1 MKVLKRSK
9 INKKIRSKIF
19 KKIPLWILLIFASGI
34 IFIYF
39 FILKDLP
46 FPTKLNSRNT
56 PQATRIFDRNQKLLY
71 SIYATRNQS
80 NVSLSSIPKHV
91 QNATIAIEDKDFYKH
106 GAIDFRAIFRS
117 LGSIIFRDELQ
128 GGSTLTQQLVKN
140 SLLTPERTITRKIK
154 EVILSFVTEAL
165 YPKDKILEMYL
176 NQMPYGGTL
185 WGIEAAAQ
193 AYFGKKSSELTLS
206 ESALLA
212 GLPESPTTNSPF
224 GSHPELAKKR
234 QELILN
240 KMYEQKYIT
249 KAQKDQAIKE
259 KLKFQKTSDNILAPH
274 FVLYIKDLLIK
285 KYTQKVVEEGGLNV
299 ITSLDYSIQELAQ
312 KAVAE
317 NIQDVLQYHVTNGAA
332 LVTNTETGEILAMVG
347 SRDYFD
353 PEIDGNVNVTLSYR
367 QPGSSIKPI
376 NYALG
381 LIKGYTAATPFVDR
395 KICYPTGDGKQYCP

>member
-1 MKVLKRSK
+1 MKIV
-9 INKKIRSKIF
+9 IQF
-19 KKIPLWILLIFASGI
+19 KKSKKRYSKLLKKRKLWFLLAVFATALM
-34 IFIYF
+34 FTYF

-46 FPTKLNSRNT
+46 FPTKLNSGTT
-56 PQATRIFDRNQKLLY
+56 PQTTRIFDRNQKLLY
-71 SIYATRNQS
+71 SIYASRNQS

-117 LGSIIFRDELQ
+117 LGSIIFRNELQ

-154 EVILSFVTEAL
+154 EVILAFVTETL

-176 NQMPYGGTL
+176 NQVPYGGTL

-312 KAVAE
+312 KAV
-317 NIQDVLQYHVTNGAA
+317 
-332 LVTNTETGEILAMVG
+332 
-347 SRDYFD
+347 S
-353 PEIDGNVNVTLSYR
+353 
-367 QPGSSIKPI
+367 
-376 NYALG
+376 
-381 LIKGYTAATPFVDR
+381 
-395 KICYPTGDGKQYCP
+395 